1 MSYRELILSRLRIPA
16 DGSLVLAFSGGSDSL
31 ALLSLLPADRTRAVY
46 VNHNIRDEKELERE
60 MVLNSR
66 NAERFSIP
74 FDVLTVPRGEVERIA
89 AERKIGIEAAA
100 RSVRY
105 SLLLSLGSSYVLT
118 AHHQDD
124 QVETFLMRIA
134 SSAPVYALECIRYE
148 DGRIVRPLL
157 DVPKKWITG
166 YLDEEGLEYS
176 FDSTNDDLSYERNR
190 IRHKVLPCLSQGEKD
205 IVGEICRNS
214 GILRRSRPE
223 LPWTGNGCGAS
234 FFLADY
240 LSSPPWCR
248 EKVLYDINRYFG
260 FTKRL
265 SRNETGRIDGFLSE
279 GMSSRLD
286 SARFIIFKKAGTVRV
301 FPPLFCFATRFLASG
316 TAIPGFEVSAGKDG
330 NPLQL
335 CIDFSCT
342 KGDVVI
348 RTDRM
353 LDSILLKEGLKKVSD
368 LKKEYGIPYCY
379 VLEDG
384 EGVFAVLSSFIG
396 GRDRLARR
404 FLGKKGLYVHV
415 DAINGGKQFFS
426 STFSHN
432 WVYSEQ

>member
-16 DGSLVLAFSGGSDSL
+16 EGSLVLAFSGGSDSL

-46 VNHNIRDEKELERE
+46 VNHNIRGEEELDRE
-60 MVLNSR
+60 ICLNRR

-74 FDVLTVPRGEVERIA
+74 FEVLTVPRGEVERIA
-89 AERKIGIEAAA
+89 GERRIGIEAAA
-100 RSVRY
+100 RAVRY
-105 SLLLSLGSSYVLT
+105 RLLLSLGSSYVLT

-134 SSAPVYALECIRYE
+134 SLAPVYALECIRYA
-148 DGRIVRPLL
+148 DGRIIRPML
-157 DVPKKWITG
+157 DVPKSWITG
-166 YLDEEGLEYS
+166 YLAEEGLEYS

-190 IRHKVLPCLSQGEKD
+190 IRHMVLPHLGQVEKD
-205 IVGEICRNS
+205 LVGKICRNA
-214 GILRRSRPE
+214 GILRHSRPE
-223 LPWTGNGCGAS
+223 LPWKGHGCHAS
-234 FFLADY
+234 FDLAGY
-240 LSSPPWCR
+240 LSSPSWCR
-248 EKVLYDINRYFG
+248 GKVLYDINRYFG

-265 SRNETGRIDGFLSE
+265 SRNEIGRMDGFLSE
-279 GMSSRLD
+279 GVSSRMD
-286 SARFIIFKKAGTVRV
+286 SARFIIFKKGGTVRV
-301 FPPLFCFATRFLASG
+301 FPPQFSFVTRFLISG
-316 TAIPGFEVSAGKDG
+316 TAIPGFEVSAREDG
-330 NPLQL
+330 LPLQL

-342 KGDVVI
+342 RGEVVI

-379 VLEDG
+379 VLEDRD
-384 EGVFAVLSSFIG
+384 GVFAVLSSFLG

-404 FLGKKGLYVHV
+404 FLGKTGLYVHA

-432 WVYSEQ
+432 